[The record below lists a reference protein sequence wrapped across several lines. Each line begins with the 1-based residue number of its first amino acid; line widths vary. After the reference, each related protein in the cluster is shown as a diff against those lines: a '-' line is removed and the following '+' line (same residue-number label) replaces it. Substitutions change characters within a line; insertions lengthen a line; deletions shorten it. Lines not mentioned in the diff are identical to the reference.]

1 MTDIERVLLNGSIAE
16 IGALYR
22 SHRTS
27 VVEAV
32 AWYLTRIERFKD
44 LNAVRDI
51 SEHARADAKRAD
63 HELLARGIDH
73 GPLHGI
79 PVLLKDN
86 ILARGLRASAGLGRS
101 PSSSRAVMPPWRPSC
116 APPAPLCW
124 ARPT

>member
-1 MTDIERVLLNGSIAE
+1 MSDIGRVLLNGSIAE

-22 SHRTS
+22 LRRIS

-32 AWYLTRIERFKD
+32 AWYLARIERLKD

-51 SEHARADAKRAD
+51 SEHALDDAKRAD
-63 HELLARGIDH
+63 HELAQGIDY

-86 ILARGLRASAGLGRS
+86 ILARGLRASAGARALADFTGMSPEAIRRQRHDKFLEIGR
-101 PSSSRAVMPPWRPSC
+101 A
-116 APPAPLCW
+116 L
-124 ARPT
+124 